1 MRISEVSI
9 ARPIFASMVILA
21 LVVFGLVSY
30 QTIGVDLYPDVDFPV
45 VTITVP
51 YEGADPETVE
61 SEVTDVVEEA
71 VNTIAGIKT
80 LRSESIEGLAQVFI
94 EFELEE
100 DIDVVSQDVRDKV
113 ASIRGELPLEIEP
126 PIVEKF
132 DIDSAPILSIALA
145 GDASIRALTEYA
157 DNTIKPQLEGIPG
170 VGSIRLVGDRE
181 REVRVWLRADQLR
194 AHDISAQD
202 ILDILRDDNAEPPG
216 GRVETAS
223 REIIVKTTG
232 KVETVAEFGGLVL
245 ATRGGAPVRVR
256 DVAWVEDGMEDRRS
270 IARLNGRSAVSL
282 ELRRQS
288 GKNVLEVANRVKEQL
303 DVVRTQL
310 PQGYELIIAQDLS
323 IFIDQ
328 SIREAQ
334 GELLRGGLLAVLVI
348 LLFLRSWRGSLVA
361 AITIPTTIISTYAF
375 IMAMGFTVNVMTM
388 LALTISVGMIIDDSI
403 VVLEN
408 TFRHMEEGKHRMQ
421 AAREA
426 IGEIGFAVIATSLA
440 IVAVFVPVAF
450 MKGLVGQ
457 FFYEFGLTVTFAVVV
472 STFIAV
478 TLSPMLC
485 SRVLKVGGQHG
496 RVFNFLERCFQAVER
511 LYGRVLRVAVS
522 EHVVVPLLPF
532 RVGKPRRWWGIGWR
546 GLVILGAMGVFVL
559 SLLIVAAGFLG
570 QEFAPEGDE
579 GQFNVLVQTPVGTS
593 IDGTTAVVAE
603 IERRVRTLPGVT
615 QTFSTIGGGAEER
628 VNVAGI
634 LVQMVDKSRRDQS
647 QDELAAMARTLLAD
661 LKHLDI
667 SVEAVQRISGGGYR
681 TAPLQYNLRGPDL
694 DQLVELSDAMAA
706 RLGEIPGIVDVNTTF
721 DSGKP
726 QVDVIIDRDRA
737 ADLGV
742 SIKDLGSAIQALI
755 GGRKATTFEEDG
767 ETYDV
772 RVRLA
777 ENDRNRT
784 ADILE
789 VPIRTRSDQLV
800 DLGNLVDVREGV
812 GPVQIDRQNRSRQIT
827 VLGNLEAFKPLG
839 TAREDLLAIAKLPE
853 GVTGEFTGS
862 VEMMEESF
870 ANIYFSLMLAV
881 VLIYMV
887 LAAQFESLIHP
898 FTVMLSLPLS
908 IVGAL
913 GLLALTGRTLN
924 IFSMIGMIM
933 LMGLVTKNAILLIDY
948 TNLLRRRGMSKQE
961 ALLTAGPVRLR
972 PILMTAT
979 STIAGMIPVA
989 IGLGSGAESRAP
1001 MGTAIVGGLV
1011 TSTVLTLVVI
1021 PVVYSVMDDL
1031 PGWIRRFFGRIGTKR
1046 GGQAHALGDM
1056 RRLEAEHGH
1065 PTTHQPDVAPADSA

>member
-1 MRISEVSI
+1 
-9 ARPIFASMVILA
+9 
-21 LVVFGLVSY
+21 
-30 QTIGVDLYPDVDFPV
+30 
-45 VTITVP
+45 
-51 YEGADPETVE
+51 
-61 SEVTDVVEEA
+61 
-71 VNTIAGIKT
+71 
-80 LRSESIEGLAQVFI
+80 
-94 EFELEE
+94 
-100 DIDVVSQDVRDKV
+100 
-113 ASIRGELPLEIEP
+113 
-126 PIVEKF
+126 
-132 DIDSAPILSIALA
+132 
-145 GDASIRALTEYA
+145 
-157 DNTIKPQLEGIPG
+157 
-170 VGSIRLVGDRE
+170 
-181 REVRVWLRADQLR
+181 
-194 AHDISAQD
+194 
-202 ILDILRDDNAEPPG
+202 
-216 GRVETAS
+216 
-223 REIIVKTTG
+223 
-232 KVETVAEFGGLVL
+232 
-245 ATRGGAPVRVR
+245 
-256 DVAWVEDGMEDRRS
+256 
-270 IARLNGRSAVSL
+270 
-282 ELRRQS
+282 
-288 GKNVLEVANRVKEQL
+288 
-303 DVVRTQL
+303 
-310 PQGYELIIAQDLS
+310 
-323 IFIDQ
+323 
-328 SIREAQ
+328 
-334 GELLRGGLLAVLVI
+334 
-348 LLFLRSWRGSLVA
+348 
-361 AITIPTTIISTYAF
+361 
-375 IMAMGFTVNVMTM
+375 
-388 LALTISVGMIIDDSI
+388 
-403 VVLEN
+403 
-408 TFRHMEEGKHRMQ
+408 
-421 AAREA
+421 
-426 IGEIGFAVIATSLA
+426 
-440 IVAVFVPVAF
+440 AVFVPVAF

-496 RVFNFLERCFQAVER
+496 RVFNFLERCFERVES

-546 GLVILGAMGVFVL
+546 GLVILGAMGVFVS

-593 IDGTTAVVAE
+593 IDGTAAVVTE

-615 QTFSTIGGGAEER
+615 QTFTTIGGGAEER

-634 LVQMVDKSRRDQS
+634 LVQLVDRSRRDRS
-647 QDELAAMARTLLAD
+647 QDELAAMARELVAD

-694 DQLVELSDAMAA
+694 DQLVEVSDEMAT
-706 RLGEIPGIVDVNTTF
+706 RLAETPGIVDVNTTF

-737 ADLGV
+737 ADLGI

-839 TAREDLLAIAKLPE
+839 TAREDLLAIADLPE

-887 LAAQFESLIHP
+887 LAAQFESLVHP

-1031 PGWIRRFFGRIGTKR
+1031 PGWVRRFFGRIGRLLPFLRRTEKEGQSHVL
-1046 GGQAHALGDM
+1046 GGM
-1056 RRLEAEHGH
+1056 RRMETEHAR
-1065 PTTHQPDVAPADSA
+1065 PAAHQPDVAPADSA